1 MEFLTQEQKIYPQL
15 LSRYQKLQELFLS
28 KLYHELTEELLQFVR
43 DPECR
48 KTDPEPNLPRLYQEF
63 IRLFQQRINTI
74 KLVIICTEIS
84 SQYQEPSQSQSFLES
99 VLGELDEKASEAKLL
114 CQMAINRLKFH
125 RGPTFHEEVK
135 NFLETNQPVVEGLVG
150 AEPVVHASYY
160 RIACD
165 YYGVVGPAEKFYKNA
180 LMFLAYTDEEVM
192 PEKEKFEIAQ
202 NLSIAAISGT
212 GVFHFGEVL
221 ATPILKALDGT
232 PKQWLSDL
240 LRVFNRGD
248 IDKYNEIISQHS
260 EEYFAQPAFVS
271 KSDYIKEKLALLA
284 LMRLIFERASNDRNV
299 SFTEI
304 ATVTRLGL
312 EQVEWLIMR
321 SLSCGLI
328 KGSIDQV
335 DALFRITWVQPRV
348 LDTSQLSALSCRM
361 EEWEKKVYSTLL
373 YVEEQTPELFQ

>member
-1 MEFLTQEQKIYPQL
+1 MEFLAQEQKIYPQL
-15 LSRYQKLQELFLS
+15 LSRYQKLQELFIS

-48 KTDPEPNLPRLYQEF
+48 KTDPEPNLPRLYREF
-63 IRLFQQRINTI
+63 IKLFQQKINAI

-84 SQYQEPSQSQSFLES
+84 SQFQEPSQSQLFLENLLS
-99 VLGELDEKASEAKLL
+99 QLDEKASKASLL
-114 CQMAINRLKFH
+114 CQMEISRLKLQ
-125 RGPTFHEEVK
+125 RGSAFHEDVK
-135 NFLETNQPVVEGLVG
+135 VFLEKNQSVVEGLVG

-165 YYGVVGPAEKFYKNA
+165 YFGIVGPAEKFYKNA
-180 LMFLAYTDEEVM
+180 LMFLAYTDEEVIS
-192 PEKEKFEIAQ
+192 EKEKFEMAQ
-202 NLSIAAISGT
+202 NLSIAAITGT
-212 GVFHFGEVL
+212 GVFNFGEVL

-248 IDKYNEIISQHS
+248 IDKYNEIVSQHS

-284 LMRLIFERASNDRNV
+284 LMRLIFERASHDRNV
-299 SFTEI
+299 SFVEI
-304 ATVTRLGL
+304 ANVTRLGL

-335 DALFRITWVQPRV
+335 DTLFRVTWVQPRV
-348 LDTSQLSALSCRM
+348 LDTAQLSALSCHM